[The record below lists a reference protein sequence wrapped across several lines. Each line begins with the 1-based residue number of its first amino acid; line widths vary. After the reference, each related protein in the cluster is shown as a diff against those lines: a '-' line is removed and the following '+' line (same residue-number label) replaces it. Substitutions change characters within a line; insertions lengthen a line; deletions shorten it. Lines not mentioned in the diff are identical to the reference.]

1 MPNLTAGRQEL
12 DAKTRYKDTFFV
24 LRFAPLQAWAGT
36 KKRAGLKKAP
46 PVNIKKL
53 LRLLFMYNTQ
63 Q

>member
-1 MPNLTAGRQEL
+1 MGR
-12 DAKTRYKDTFFV
+12 RDT
-24 LRFAPLQAWAGT
+24 LKRP
-36 KKRAGLKKAP
+36 KIKRAKLKKAP

>member
-1 MPNLTAGRQEL
+1 MLN
-12 DAKTRYKDTFFV
+12 AKTPIKCIWALSV
-24 LRFAPLQAWAGT
+24 LRSALS
-36 KKRAGLKKAP
+36 KKRAKLKKAP

>member
-1 MPNLTAGRQEL
+1 MTAR
-12 DAKTRYKDTFFV
+12 
-24 LRFAPLQAWAGT
+24 LREYAGT
-36 KKRAGLKKAP
+36 KSAHFTVALKKRAKLKKAP